1 MAGAAPDQA
10 LMSEAA
16 DWLITLHYEDEKPSA
31 EDRAAFERWRQQS
44 PAHGAAWARA
54 ESMLGSFAQ
63 VPPEVCKQTLG
74 AARRPTR
81 RRSLAM
87 LGSLLV
93 AAPASWLAWRELS
106 WQQWTAD
113 EVTAI
118 GEQRSIVLPDGSRL
132 TLNTASAVSI
142 RFTGS
147 ERRVRLLAGEILVT
161 TQTDPS
167 PTYRPFLVQTR
178 EGTVQALGTR
188 FSVRRADEATT
199 RVAVFAHAVGIK
211 TAEGATLKLE
221 EGSAV
226 EFNAAGIGDASAVQ
240 RSAALWER
248 GMLLASNMRLADV
261 VAEMARFRS
270 GALQCAPAVAGLRV
284 SGALS
289 LKDIDASLE
298 LLTQSLP
305 VRIAHQ
311 PKGGVTLEPRQ
322 Q

>member
-1 MAGAAPDQA
+1 
-10 LMSEAA
+10 
-16 DWLITLHYEDEKPSA
+16 
-31 EDRAAFERWRQQS
+31 
-44 PAHGAAWARA
+44 
-54 ESMLGSFAQ
+54 
-63 VPPEVCKQTLG
+63 
-74 AARRPTR
+74 
-81 RRSLAM
+81 M

-188 FSVRRADEATT
+188 FSVRRVDEATT

-261 VAEMARFRS
+261 VAEMARFRN

-311 PKGGVTLEPRQ
+311 PKGGITLEPRQ